1 MYETFYGLERK
12 PFQLIPDPK
21 FYFGSKQHS
30 RAKAYLEYGVSRNE
44 GFVVI
49 TGEIGAGKT
58 TILRT
63 LIDGLHGSNVVT
75 GHLVTTQL
83 DAEDTLRMVG
93 AAFGFKV
100 KDVPKSELLITLEA
114 FLISQ
119 TSQGKRCLLI
129 VDEAQNL
136 TMRAVEELRML
147 SNFQFGNQAL
157 LQSFLIGQ
165 PEFREILQRPEME
178 QFRQRVAATCH
189 IGPLDRD
196 ETQGYVEHRLKQAG
210 STDKP
215 SWGEGAFDAIYKA
228 TQGIPRRINSVCDRV
243 LLLGFLAGRTHLT
256 ADDIDEVVKELEQEN
271 ALPASRLKAAA
282 PASLSAAGPD
292 SRPGDLPLTSA
303 LPLDVDLTRLTL
315 DAGTADSVDR
325 QLARLSAEQRLDQ
338 LQRLERGL
346 LRLER
351 VSVQTLSLLQKLVA
365 AIKVRGTEP
374 AAPAANGTAGVVA
387 TKVADRPLAKPADK
401 LVDKPIDRPGDKPAD
416 RVAAKLTADK
426 GPERARL

>member
-1 MYETFYGLERK
+1 MYEEFYGLTSK
-12 PFQLIPDPK
+12 PFQLIPDPS

-83 DAEDTLRMVG
+83 GAEDTLRMVG

-136 TMRAVEELRML
+136 SLRAVEELRML

-189 IGPLDRD
+189 IGPLDQE
-196 ETQGYVEHRLKQAG
+196 ETKAYVEHRLKRAG
-210 STDKP
+210 ATDKP
-215 SWGEGAFDAIYKA
+215 TFGGGVFEELFTA
-228 TQGIPRRINSVCDRV
+228 TRGIPRRINSICDRV
-243 LLLGFLAGRTHLT
+243 LLLGFLAGRSNLT
-256 ADDIDEVVKELEQEN
+256 VDDVKEVVSELEEEN
-271 ALPASRLKAAA
+271 SA
-282 PASLSAAGPD
+282 PARNEPVAGSLAAELD
-292 SRPGDLPLTSA
+292 NAAVSSVGD
-303 LPLDVDLTRLTL
+303 LDVDLGKLKL
-315 DAGTADSVDR
+315 DPSVADGMNK

-338 LQRLERGL
+338 MQRLERSL

-351 VSVQTLSLLQKLVA
+351 INVQTLSTLQKLVA
-365 AIKVRGTEP
+365 AVKQP
-374 AAPAANGTAGVVA
+374 SAAEA
-387 TKVADRPLAKPADK
+387 TDPSKK
-401 LVDKPIDRPGDKPAD
+401 
-416 RVAAKLTADK
+416 
-426 GPERARL
+426 